1 MSRPHGIDVLHP
13 FAAIVAVLL
22 FVAAGM
28 AQQFPAP
35 EANSLS
41 DAKQDSAES
50 RVAQE
55 ANQGSQPESDSERQ
69 SDQQSEAQ
77 TPKSGPKI
85 TPEQAEQLFRDV
97 DTILDFASKDTA
109 LPIKRR
115 VKRRLTSREEVV
127 SYLRKNMAE
136 DKDVQRLRRTELVLK
151 KFGLLP
157 KDFNLQTFLVSLLE
171 EQVAGYYDAKTRT
184 VNLLDWVS
192 PDLQRPVL
200 AHELTHALQDQSFG
214 LDKWL
219 KRGNDDL
226 DSKKDLKPEDIP
238 KDENSEAR
246 QAVVEGQAMVVL
258 VDYMLAPV
266 HRTVANSPEMIEM
279 LNEGMAAGTSDS
291 KVYQGAPIFMKE
303 ALTFPYRYGVEFEA
317 ELVREQGKEK
327 AFTMTFQNPPQTSR
341 EIMEP
346 QTYIA
351 GERVPPL
358 PLPDFKKI
366 LKNYERFDV
375 GAIGEFDVA
384 VLAEQYAGVEASRRI
399 YPNWR
404 GGYYYSVHPK
414 GKQSAPL
421 ELVFVSKW
429 SNPKAAAQFAAIYAR
444 GMQQRYKDVTAPSD
458 SSLPSD
464 LKDLKT
470 LGGDHTWNTEE
481 GPVVIDVKNDSVLVT
496 ESLEP
501 AITEQFRQVVFA
513 NAPQPQ

>member
-1 MSRPHGIDVLHP
+1 MARSFRLSVLRSL
-13 FAAIVAVLL
+13 AVM
-22 FVAAGM
+22 VAALLLVSGAI
-28 AQQFPAP
+28 AQDIPNSQQTAP
-35 EANSLS
+35 SSSEQKPREKAGQRQRPDS
-41 DAKQDSAES
+41 DAESGKQS
-50 RVAQE
+50 
-55 ANQGSQPESDSERQ
+55 ESDS
-69 SDQQSEAQ
+69 SKSE
-77 TPKSGPKI
+77 TKI
-85 TPEQAEQLFRDV
+85 TPEQAQQLFSDV

-127 SYLRKNMAE
+127 SYLKKNMAE

-157 KDFNLQTFLVSLLE
+157 KDFDLQTFLVSLLE
-171 EQVAGYYDAKTRT
+171 EQVAGYYDAKTKT
-184 VNLLDWVS
+184 VNLLDWVA

-214 LDKWL
+214 LDKWQ
-219 KRGNDDL
+219 KKGNEDL
-226 DSKKDLKPEDIP
+226 DTKKDLKPDDIT

-246 QAVVEGQAMVVL
+246 QAVTEGQAMVVL
-258 VDYMLAPV
+258 IDYMLAPM
-266 HRTVANSPEMIEM
+266 HRTVANSPEVVQMM
-279 LNEGMAAGTSDS
+279 NDSMASGSAYS
-291 KVYQGAPIFMKE
+291 KIYQNAPVFMKE

-317 ELVREQGKEK
+317 EVLRQQGKDK
-327 AFTMTFQNPPQTSR
+327 AFKSTFENPPQTSR

-346 QTYIA
+346 QTYIT
-351 GERVPPL
+351 GEHLPPL
-358 PLPDFKKI
+358 PLPDFKHIFKA
-366 LKNYERFDV
+366 YDRFNI

-384 VLAEQYAGVEASRRI
+384 VLAEQYAGVETSKRI

-464 LKDLKT
+464 LKD
-470 LGGDHTWNTEE
+470 
-481 GPVVIDVKNDSVLVT
+481 
-496 ESLEP
+496 
-501 AITEQFRQVVFA
+501 
-513 NAPQPQ
+513 